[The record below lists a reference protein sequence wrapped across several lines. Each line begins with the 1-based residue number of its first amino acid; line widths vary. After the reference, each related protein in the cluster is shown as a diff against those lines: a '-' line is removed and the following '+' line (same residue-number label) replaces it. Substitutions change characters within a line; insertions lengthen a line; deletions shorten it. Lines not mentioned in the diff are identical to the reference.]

1 MLSPAGGRAAI
12 SRGAAATRRASP
24 GAQLSWNLW
33 DFGRTQSRIAEA
45 KATARARAE
54 LSAETSLQRRLEFT
68 AADSAVRSAEA
79 RIVASR
85 LAVEQARE
93 SLRIEQSKY
102 DLGRG
107 AIVDVLDAQSAAVS
121 SRIAAR
127 ARPGRLRR
135 RRREPRFRRGPH
147 FHSRGGYARA
157 SRRSFHFVGFHLNC
171 PSPTRTSSHPLSS
184 LGVVLSFAAAL
195 ALAGCGKGGANGKPT
210 PPPAVTVEAVASGP
224 FRSLLAVTG
233 TVEPT
238 VVAGLASP
246 AEGPVVDCRVREGD
260 RVTAGQELLRIGR
273 QLSAEAAQASAR
285 EELRRQEQ
293 EFRRTEA
300 LVAEKAIAGDLL
312 DTARATLG
320 RCARAALAQA
330 EQAAGDYSIR
340 APWAGVVSR
349 VRVADGT
356 TWRRAC
362 RWSISTIPRAWCCAL
377 RCRRIMPSLLAAGG
391 RVQETFDAL
400 AGRAFDLAIVRA
412 YPDLDRRLRTRSF
425 EADLR
430 YT

>member
-1 MLSPAGGRAAI
+1 M
-12 SRGAAATRRASP
+12 
-24 GAQLSWNLW
+24 
-33 DFGRTQSRIAEA
+33 
-45 KATARARAE
+45 
-54 LSAETSLQRRLEFT
+54 
-68 AADSAVRSAEA
+68 
-79 RIVASR
+79 
-85 LAVEQARE
+85 
-93 SLRIEQSKY
+93 
-102 DLGRG
+102 
-107 AIVDVLDAQSAAVS
+107 
-121 SRIAAR
+121 
-127 ARPGRLRR
+127 
-135 RRREPRFRRGPH
+135 
-147 FHSRGGYARA
+147 
-157 SRRSFHFVGFHLNC
+157 
-171 PSPTRTSSHPLSS
+171 RTSSHPLPS

-195 ALAGCGKGGANGKPT
+195 ALAGCGKGGAAGKPT
-210 PPPAVTVEAVASGP
+210 PPPPAVTVEAVASGP

-238 VVAGLASP
+238 VIAGLASP

-312 DTARATLG
+312 DTARAALE
-320 RCARAALAQA
+320 RARAALAQA

-349 VRVADGT
+349 VRVADGNYV
-356 TWRRAC
+356 A
-362 RWSISTIPRAWCCAL
+362 PRMPLVDLYDPTSLVL
-377 RCRRIMPSLLAAGG
+377 RFAVPEDHAFSLAAGG
-391 RVQETFDAL
+391 RVQATFDAL

-425 EADLR
+425 EADLPADATFAPGMFAR
-430 YT
+430 IRAVLQEVPDASTVPVDAVLGGDRARFVFVLVEGKAVRRPVEVGFEQDGRVLIRSGLKAGERVIVGGIERVKDGVAVRLEGGQPAKTEGAK